1 MRKLMMVLVGFA
13 LFAGAGVAYAGMCGI
28 KPIKPITPN
37 GCRDLVAVCVF
48 DQYGNNCVWT
58 WQCVAR

>member
-1 MRKLMMVLVGFA
+1 MRKLLIALVGFA

-28 KPIKPITPN
+28 RPIKPITPI
-37 GCRDLVAVCVF
+37 GCRDLVAVCVC

>member
-1 MRKLMMVLVGFA
+1 MRKLLMALVGFA
-13 LFAGAGVAYAGMCGI
+13 LFATAGVAVAGMCGI
-28 KPIKPITPN
+28 KPIIPI
-37 GCRDLVAVCVF
+37 GCKDMVAVCVC